1 MNQKK
6 QDLGGFDSFSLAYT
20 QVSLLQGGR
29 EPEFSLPHW
38 RQAGLGHWRLS
49 QPFNWF
55 GRFPFY
61 LQQARACCGFSLP
74 VVCPLTHPAKKM
86 KNKPGSRGRGLGRGR
101 AEQKAALAVPL
112 HPPLALSSS
121 CWQLT
126 ELSRSALLG
135 PALQ

>member
-29 EPEFSLPHW
+29 EPEFSL
-38 RQAGLGHWRLS
+38 
-49 QPFNWF
+49 
-55 GRFPFY
+55 PFY